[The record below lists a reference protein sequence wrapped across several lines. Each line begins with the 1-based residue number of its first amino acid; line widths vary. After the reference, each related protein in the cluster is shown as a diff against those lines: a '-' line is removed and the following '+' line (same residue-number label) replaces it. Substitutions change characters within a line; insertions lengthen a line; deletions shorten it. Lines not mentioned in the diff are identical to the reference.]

1 LTEDLRAVPFW
12 YLRHGETDWNK
23 QRLTQGGVEVPLND
37 RGIAQAEASG
47 ALLAGKGI
55 VSMVA
60 SPQGRAQETA
70 RIVARA
76 LGLSFTTD
84 PELHEARFGAQEGK
98 VMGAWYDDWVDGT
111 YTPEGGE
118 SFAALRIR
126 IIPAV
131 NRALA
136 LPGPVL
142 IVAHGGM
149 FRAVRAAM
157 GLSGKVRTENGA
169 ALFCEPGSPW
179 RVTQAMPA
187 PE

>member
-1 LTEDLRAVPFW
+1 MTDLRPVPFW
-12 YLRHGETDWNK
+12 YLRHGETDWNR
-23 QRLTQGGVEVPLND
+23 QRLTQGGVEVPLNAT
-37 RGIAQAEASG
+37 GIAQAEASA

-76 LGLSFTTD
+76 LGLSFVTD
-84 PELHEARFGAQEGK
+84 PELHEARFGEQEGK
-98 VMGAWYDDWVDGT
+98 VMGEWYNDWVDGS
-111 YTPEGGE
+111 YTPAGGE
-118 SFAALRIR
+118 DFASLRAR
-126 IIPAV
+126 VIPAV
-131 NRALA
+131 NSALA

-157 GLSGKVRTENGA
+157 GLSGKVRTDNGA
-169 ALFCEPGSPW
+169 ALFCAPGSPW
-179 RVTQAMPA
+179 TVTQAVPA
-187 PE
+187 EG